1 MKILDVGRTKLP
13 RNQAWQFRLMSLAL
27 VLLVCLAGL
36 REPSPVMR
44 LDRAIFDTLL
54 TNTASNQSA
63 PDTMVVDIDE
73 VSLAAVGQWPWPRYR
88 IAALVDGIA
97 AAQPSAMA
105 LDVLLPEA
113 DRTSLAEIQR
123 ALKQDFNINVGFT
136 GVPAGLMDNDGYL
149 GHRMAQAD
157 ALGARYFYFDHTTKD
172 DQPLRPGGE
181 IEGRVDLLLLNQA
194 SGVLDNVDEIARQI
208 RYSGFVNVR
217 HDDDELLRQMP
228 LLIAYKGIVHPSLA
242 LAATM
247 RALDVSSARVES
259 NRDGLSLRVG
269 PHEVPLDSSGYVR
282 LRFNGPA
289 SRYRSISAID
299 VLAGRVRAE
308 DLRGKIVFV
317 GSSAVGLHD
326 IHITA
331 VDRRFSGLKLQSVV
345 AQNILDERAVRIP
358 KWEGWF
364 VFALAGSV
372 ALLLSQ
378 LFVAGY
384 RLAVLAG
391 TSVAA
396 GLVFLALTTTVFLHN
411 SMYLPVAAP
420 LLVLGLLQA
429 LFITARL
436 AFHRRQVKHWHKQL
450 EKARQLTIESM
461 AAVAETRDPETGAH
475 IKRTQNY
482 VRAIARRLQ
491 HEGHYVDTL
500 TKDYIHLLFLSAPL
514 HDIGKVGVPDAI
526 LLKPGPLTDEEWIT
540 MRKHPEFGKQII
552 LSTADSLEGDNFLT
566 IASEIAA
573 THHEKWDGTGYPL
586 GLMGQ
591 EIPLSGRIMAVAD
604 IYDALISRRC
614 YKEPFSHERSI
625 TMMRELRGKTFD
637 PLVFDAFIE
646 IEDEIQQIAGEF
658 RDEDEMVMLD
668 TQPT

>member
-13 RNQAWQFRLMSLAL
+13 RDQAWTFWLTSLAL
-27 VLLVCLAGL
+27 VLLVCLGGL
-36 REPSPVMR
+36 SGLAPVMR
-44 LDRAIFDTLL
+44 LDRAILDTLL
-54 TNTASNQSA
+54 ANTVSKQSA
-63 PDTMVVDIDE
+63 PDTVVVNIDD

-88 IAALVDGIA
+88 IAALVDLIA

-105 LDVLLPEA
+105 LDFLLPEA

-123 ALKQDFNINVGFT
+123 AFKRDFNIDVGFA
-136 GVPAGLMDNDGYL
+136 GVPIGLMDNDGYL

-172 DQPLRPGGE
+172 DKPLRSGIGV
-181 IEGRVDLLLLNQA
+181 EGRLDLLLLDQA
-194 SGVLDNVDEIARQI
+194 SGVLDNVDVITRQTP
-208 RYSGFVNVR
+208 YTGFVNVR
-217 HDDDELLRQMP
+217 HDDDDLLRQVP
-228 LLIAYKGIVHPSLA
+228 LLIAYKGVVHPSLA

-247 RALDVSSARVES
+247 RALGVSSARVES

-289 SRYRSISAID
+289 SNYRSISAVD
-299 VLAGRVRAE
+299 VLTGRARAE

-317 GSSAVGLHD
+317 GSSAAGLND
-326 IHITA
+326 IHVTA
-331 VDRRFSGLKLQSVV
+331 VDRSFSGLKVQSVV
-345 AQNILDERAVRIP
+345 AQNILDDRAVRIP
-358 KWEGWF
+358 KWDGWF
-364 VFALAGSV
+364 VFALAGMV
-372 ALLLSQ
+372 ALLLGH

-384 RLAVLAG
+384 SIAALIG

-396 GLVFLALTTTVFLHN
+396 GLGFLALTTTVFLHN
-411 SMYLPVAAP
+411 SMYLRVAAP

-491 HEGHYVDTL
+491 HAGYYVDTL
-500 TKDYIHLLFLSAPL
+500 TKDYINLLFLSAPL

-540 MRKHPEFGKQII
+540 MRKHAEFGKQII
-552 LSTADSLEGDNFLT
+552 LSTANRLEGDNFLT

-573 THHEKWDGTGYPL
+573 THHEKWDGAGYPL
-586 GLMGQ
+586 GLAGQ
-591 EIPLSGRIMAVAD
+591 EIPLAGRIMAVAD

-637 PLVFDAFIE
+637 PVVFDAFIE
-646 IEDEIQQIAGEF
+646 IEDEIKQIAADF
-658 RDEDEMVMLD
+658 RDEDEMEEFD
-668 TQPT
+668 TQPA